1 MITRET
7 DYAIRTV
14 LYLSQTG
21 KDYISTAEIA
31 ENMDIPYRFARKVV
45 RNLTEGH
52 LVESTRGKTGGVRLI
67 PAPNEISLLQ
77 VIQTLDPKNI
87 LLNSCCSDDC
97 DDKKCERAGICTVHE
112 KLLDLQSM
120 VDCGLG
126 KITFD
131 QLLNK

>member
-31 ENMDIPYRFARKVV
+31 EKMDIPYRFARKVV
-45 RNLTEGH
+45 RNLTEAH

-67 PAPNEISLLQ
+67 LAPKEISLLK

-87 LLNSCCSDDC
+87 LLNSCCSDNCGDH
-97 DDKKCERAGICTVHE
+97 KCERAGICTVHE
-112 KLLDLQSM
+112 KLLGLQSM

-126 KITFD
+126 EITFD